1 MKNSKST
8 LFFTPGRN
16 LLLQIN
22 RLACGEL
29 VHFCNLAVPSVSIE
43 SAVEILDHAHFRS
56 DIATLATNYRLTV
69 SQQCSA
75 VMAQSSLSRSEQ
87 IND

>member
-22 RLACGEL
+22 RFACGEL

-43 SAVEILDHAHFRS
+43 SAVELLGHAHFRS
-56 DIATLATNYRLTV
+56 DIAKINKGCSTFTSREASTKRQEKSCYNTLEGT
-69 SQQCSA
+69 
-75 VMAQSSLSRSEQ
+75 
-87 IND
+87 